1 MSGMASRR
9 ASGLGQG
16 GTRCAVYPGKLN
28 LTCFTNPNALTGYAI
43 NIYSIDEL
51 AWATQTEP
59 HTIPPTQKAA
69 FRFKEILMHAAK
81 LLSLGIEAAK
91 SAGFEVREEVL
102 DGAGGGHCVIHGRKC
117 LLLDMTQSHREQ
129 LNDVVD
135 ALQAEPELDLSA
147 LHPMLAT
154 RLQEPLQ
161 NAA

>member
-1 MSGMASRR
+1 M
-9 ASGLGQG
+9 
-16 GTRCAVYPGKLN
+16 
-28 LTCFTNPNALTGYAI
+28 
-43 NIYSIDEL
+43 D
-51 AWATQTEP
+51 
-59 HTIPPTQKAA
+59 
-69 FRFKEILMHAAK
+69 AAK
-81 LLSLGIEAAK
+81 LLSLAIEAAK
-91 SAGFEVREEVL
+91 SAGFEVREEIL

-135 ALQAEPELDLSA
+135 ALQVEPELDLST